1 MTGFL
6 NIDKREGDTST
17 YVVNRV
23 KGLTKCPC
31 GHMGTLDPLAC
42 GVLPVGIGNAA
53 RLFDYFLGKTKT
65 YLAKFRFGVTTDS
78 LDRESPLKFGGRVP
92 EREEIE
98 KVLPEFLG
106 EILQVPPAY
115 SAKFIDGKRSYDL
128 ARAGKKIQL
137 DPKKVKIE
145 RFDLIDQ
152 TGVDEFS
159 FEIVCG
165 GGTYIRS
172 LARDLSKRLN
182 TFGFMSALERTQSGV
197 FTKQTSVPLERLTRE
212 NFRDFLIPT
221 EDVLP
226 FPRLDVSDERYYR
239 GVRYEVEAR
248 DGLYKVFRDGEFY
261 GTAKVENGQIRPDKK
276 LC

>member
-42 GVLPVGIGNAA
+42 GVLPVGVGNAA

-92 EREEIE
+92 ERAEIE

-128 ARAGKKIQL
+128 ARAGKEIRL
-137 DPKKVKIE
+137 DPKKVKID

-172 LARDLSKRLN
+172 LARDLSKRLD

-226 FPRLDVSDERYYR
+226 FPRMDVSDERYYR
-239 GVRYEVEAR
+239 GVRYGVEAR